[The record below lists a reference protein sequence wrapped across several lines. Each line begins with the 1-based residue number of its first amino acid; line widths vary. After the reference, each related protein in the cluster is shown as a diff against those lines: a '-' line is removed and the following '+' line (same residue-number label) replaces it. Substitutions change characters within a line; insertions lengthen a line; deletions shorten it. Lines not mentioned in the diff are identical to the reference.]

1 MPYEGMR
8 LIARSTVVEY
18 AAKYPATAAAL
29 AHWLTVVKAATWQ
42 NMSEAANAFS
52 RAKSVSG
59 DRIRYDFV
67 GGDYRMIVAFDFGH
81 QIAFVKFIG
90 THAEYDK
97 IDAATVSLF

>member
-1 MPYEGMR
+1 MR
-8 LIARSTVVEY
+8 LIARSTLVAF
-18 AAKYPATAAAL
+18 AAKHPASSAQL
-29 AHWLTVVKAATWQ
+29 GHWQKIVKDASWQ

-59 DRIRYDFV
+59 DRIRYDLV
-67 GGDYRMIVAFDFGH
+67 GGDYRLIVAFDFVR

-97 IDAATVSLF
+97 VDAATVAQF